1 MGLDKYSQREYLKSM
16 ADLQRGEP
24 IPQSVELD
32 RKQFL
37 TPEQIYEVWEMRGLK
52 YRVAEFHKYCTDRGL
67 LTHFRVDT
75 FGKKVFRMLEQFLVE
90 GETRRDPRYQP
101 KLKPRKST

>member
-1 MGLDKYSQREYLKSM
+1 M
-16 ADLQRGEP
+16 ADPQRGKP
-24 IPQSVELD
+24 IPQSVSLD
-32 RKQFL
+32 QKQFL
-37 TPEQIYEVWEMRGLK
+37 TPEQLVELWETRGLK

-90 GETRRDPRYQP
+90 GETRLDPRHQP
-101 KLKPRKST
+101 RLRPRKSI